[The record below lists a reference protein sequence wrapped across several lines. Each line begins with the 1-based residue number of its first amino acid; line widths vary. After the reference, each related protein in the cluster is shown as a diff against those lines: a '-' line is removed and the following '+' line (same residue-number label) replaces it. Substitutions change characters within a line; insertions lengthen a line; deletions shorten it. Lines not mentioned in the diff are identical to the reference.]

1 MVSYS
6 ELYTKSK
13 LDLDSAEHLLYVT
26 YNISKDSNFIMSVT
40 SKLLDSVKKGLE
52 SRMFYLIYINNI
64 LAIKKKI

>member
-26 YNISKDSNFIMSVT
+26 YNIAKDSNFIMSVT
-40 SKLLDSVKKGLE
+40 SKLLDSVKKGF
-52 SRMFYLIYINNI
+52 RVTNVV
-64 LAIKKKI
+64 